1 MAKVPGPLAVP
12 QLARPLCA
20 SSGRDWRLWAAWHFQ
35 EEAAPLGAQP
45 LPLRAGLERAASAAT
60 DVTHHPGLFLFLA
73 ICMASK
79 LVVSRS
85 LGSLFLVIYGIYLAF
100 TIATNV

>member
-1 MAKVPGPLAVP
+1 MSLTAL
-12 QLARPLCA
+12 
-20 SSGRDWRLWAAWHFQ
+20 D
-35 EEAAPLGAQP
+35 
-45 LPLRAGLERAASAAT
+45 
-60 DVTHHPGLFLFLA
+60 HPGLFLFLA